1 MKWLGRRWL
10 LLGIILGLFVGA
22 SLAPVAAISRPQ
34 PEPPV
39 TTVVAFRAA
48 YHAEAKPR
56 YDRVV
61 FELDQQLPEH
71 LRVEYVAQ
79 LIEDGSGLP
88 VSVAGNRILQVTLSP
103 TNAHTEQGKATISRR
118 VRYTLP
124 NVKEVVL
131 VSDFEGTVSFGIGL
145 TWKAEYRFFTET
157 NPTRVVIDFLY
168 R

>member
-1 MKWLGRRWL
+1 MKRLGRRWL

-22 SLAPVAAISRPQ
+22 SLVPVAAISRPQ

-71 LRVEYVAQ
+71 LRGGLYYQ
-79 LIEDGSGLP
+79 L
-88 VSVAGNRILQVTLSP
+88 
-103 TNAHTEQGKATISRR
+103 
-118 VRYTLP
+118 
-124 NVKEVVL
+124 
-131 VSDFEGTVSFGIGL
+131 
-145 TWKAEYRFFTET
+145 
-157 NPTRVVIDFLY
+157 
-168 R
+168 

>member
-1 MKWLGRRWL
+1 MKRLERRWL
-10 LLGIILGLFVGA
+10 LLGIVLGLFVEA
-22 SLAPVAAISRPQ
+22 SLVPVAAISQPQ
-34 PEPPV
+34 PAPPV
-39 TTVVAFRAA
+39 ATVVALRAA

-71 LRVEYVAQ
+71 LRVEYVTQ
-79 LIEDGSGLP
+79 LIEDGSGFP

-103 TNAHTEQGKATISRR
+103 THAHTEQGKATIARR
-118 VRYTLP
+118 VRYSMP

-131 VSDFEGTVSFGIGL
+131 VSDFEGTVTFGIGL
-145 TWKAEYRFFTET
+145 AWKAEYRLFTET

>member
-1 MKWLGRRWL
+1 MKPLARRWL

-22 SLAPVAAISRPQ
+22 SLVPVAAISQSQ

-39 TTVVAFRAA
+39 ATVVAFRAA

-71 LRVEYVAQ
+71 LRVEYVTQ
-79 LIEDGSGLP
+79 LIEDGSGFP
-88 VSVAGNRILQVTLSP
+88 VSVAGTRILQVTLSP
-103 TNAHTEQGKATISRR
+103 TNAHTQQGKATIPRR
-118 VRYTLP
+118 VRYRMP

-145 TWKAEYRFFTET
+145 AWKAEYRFFTAT